1 MIENSPEWRI
11 TCGNSGGI
19 QSEEVILLGQ
29 DEYRSSKYL
38 GDLGDLPRI
47 SNDKDELQA
56 RTKRIRM
63 KKYLREKLLPPHL
76 MHCSNFSGHIYVE
89 KTPEQCSFNHHRSQ
103 RARED
108 A

>member
-1 MIENSPEWRI
+1 MIEEALEWRI
-11 TCGNSGGI
+11 SYGKGGGI

-56 RTKRIRM
+56 RTKRIRIQ
-63 KKYLREKLLPPHL
+63 KYLREKLLPPH
-76 MHCSNFSGHIYVE
+76 
-89 KTPEQCSFNHHRSQ
+89 
-103 RARED
+103 
-108 A
+108 